1 MGKSL
6 INKLDIY
13 ENIRT
18 KLPQELIEIIKG
30 YRLDI
35 VISEKKRL
43 FYKIHIQLTKR
54 ENFLWYTPESP
65 AFLYDDIDYINA
77 IRLPKLVPINQP
89 INQSFDIPLNIPY
102 NYYVNFLILDTDYN
116 SDDDI
121 IMSYIN

>member
-30 YRLDI
+30 YRLEI

-65 AFLYDDIDYINA
+65 VFLYDDIDYVNA

-89 INQSFDIPLNIPY
+89 INQSFDLPLNIPY
-102 NYYVNFLILDTDYN
+102 NYSVNFLILDTDYN